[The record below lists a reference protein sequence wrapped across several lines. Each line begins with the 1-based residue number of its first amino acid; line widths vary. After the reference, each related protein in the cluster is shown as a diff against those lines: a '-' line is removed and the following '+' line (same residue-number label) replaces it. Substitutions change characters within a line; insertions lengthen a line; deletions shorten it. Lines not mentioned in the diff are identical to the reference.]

1 MDLEQYRSCIK
12 GEARGPPGRIGE
24 DRRDSIG
31 AKSVPKAAF
40 TCILSSYLPTVAA
53 KRCEERGQ

>member
-1 MDLEQYRSCIK
+1 MDLEAIPILHKRRSK
-12 GEARGPPGRIGE
+12 GTPGRLGE

-40 TCILSSYLPTVAA
+40 TCILSSYLSTVAA
-53 KRCEERGQ
+53 KRYEERGQ